1 MSDDSP
7 AYDASLAAA
16 LAIHDELF
24 PKRKPN
30 ARTIDKITFIIM
42 AALEAIDFWQQAQPS
57 RNPSAN

>member
-1 MSDDSP
+1 MNDDSP

-16 LAIHDELF
+16 LAIHGELF

-30 ARTIDKITFIIM
+30 ARTISKITYIIL
-42 AALEAIDFWQQAQPS
+42 AALDAIDFHHKTPS